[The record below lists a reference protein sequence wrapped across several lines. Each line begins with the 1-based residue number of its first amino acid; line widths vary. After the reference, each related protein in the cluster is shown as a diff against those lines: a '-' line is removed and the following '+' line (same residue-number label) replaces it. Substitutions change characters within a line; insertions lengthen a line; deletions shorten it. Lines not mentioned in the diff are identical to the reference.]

1 MLLRIDFGNPTL
13 SVSCCLMGPGRK
25 GRGDGVD
32 GPSPVTAGGG
42 EGAVQLFYKSLSCM
56 YLSPP
61 GQKILIFAK
70 RISMI
75 LPTPNQ
81 GCNVKRNSIV
91 APVYQKY

>member
-42 EGAVQLFYKSLSCM
+42 GGERVQCNFFISNFPVPVS
-56 YLSPP
+56 SW
-61 GQKILIFAK
+61 AK
-70 RISMI
+70 NIDLCRKDFHDIAHS
-75 LPTPNQ
+75 Q
-81 GCNVKRNSIV
+81 KRNSIV
-91 APVYQKY
+91 ALVYQKY